1 MSRQFDWFDAF
12 LHRTSVE
19 GVLVARTGLRV
30 GCGRDLD
37 SLATDLPVLR
47 GHDHEPFIPGSSL
60 KGVVRAGSEKLL
72 RGIAVSKGVAPDAL
86 KRIACDPLL
95 DPCVTG
101 KDDGDAANPVSELA
115 SHHQRLEQ
123 KVCLVCATYGAAG
136 LASHV
141 RFRDAHVVGPFS
153 MQVRDGVAIDR
164 DLGRVSGSK
173 KYDFEIVEPGATFG
187 FRVEIENGKD
197 WQIGLLRATLGLL
210 GEGVLRVGGFGSRGL
225 GAVEVSDL
233 TWTKRTVEDVVN
245 GRSGAVLTREK
256 LEACFEALRHTIQE
270 TIG

>member
-1 MSRQFDWFDAF
+1 MNRKFDWFDAF
-12 LHRTSVE
+12 VHRTSVE
-19 GVLVARTGLRV
+19 GTLAARTGLRV

-47 GHDHEPFIPGSSL
+47 GHDREPFIPGSSL
-60 KGVVRAGSEKLL
+60 KGVLRAGSEKLL
-72 RGIAVSKGVAPDAL
+72 RGIAVSKAVAPEVL

-101 KDDGDAANPVSELA
+101 KDDEDAANPVSELA

-123 KVCLVCATYGAAG
+123 RVCLVCATYGAAG

-153 MQVRDGVAIDR
+153 IQVRDGVAIDR

-173 KYDFEIVEPGATFG
+173 KYDFEIVEPGAKFG
-187 FRVEIENGKD
+187 LHVEIENGKD
-197 WQIGLLRATLGLL
+197 WQIGLLRATLSLL
-210 GEGVLRVGGFGSRGL
+210 GDGLLRVGGFGSRGL
-225 GAVEVSDL
+225 GAVDVSDL
-233 TWTKRTVEDVVN
+233 TWTRRTVDDVV
-245 GRSGAVLTREK
+245 SGGAGSVLTRER
-256 LEACFEALRHTIQE
+256 LEACFEALRRTIQE
-270 TIG
+270 EIG